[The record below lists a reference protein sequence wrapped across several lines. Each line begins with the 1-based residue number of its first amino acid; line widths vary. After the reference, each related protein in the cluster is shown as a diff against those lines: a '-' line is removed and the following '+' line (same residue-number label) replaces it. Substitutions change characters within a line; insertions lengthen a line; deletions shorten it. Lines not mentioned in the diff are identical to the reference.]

1 MAAVYRYI
9 DTNDEI
15 VKYVGIVF
23 GKTRSLDQ
31 RIKEHERDWWYVHGV
46 WRIEYITEAIDSRSE
61 VEAFES
67 HYISLFHTDVYYNTA
82 KAGWGI
88 NKFLPD
94 RTNDWVEY
102 IPGAEIFD
110 DIKLAKN
117 RLRRLEFQYN
127 QIKCNIRDS
136 EQRLLSL
143 QDRIKI
149 VEQQTGKMVCAE
161 EIYAALDEKADLYN
175 KLSSGI
181 TTKRCIEKWEL
192 MRSGVMMAKAVIQEL
207 LSSA

>member
-1 MAAVYRYI
+1 MAAIYRYVDI
-9 DTNDEI
+9 NDKVI
-15 VKYVGIVF
+15 KYVGIVF
-23 GKTRSLDQ
+23 GNTRTLER
-31 RIKEHERDWWYVHGV
+31 RIKEHEKDWWYPKGV
-46 WRIEYITEAIDSRSE
+46 WKVEYITEEIDSRSE
-61 VEAFES
+61 AEAFES
-67 HYISLFHTDVYYNTA
+67 HYISLFHTEMYYNRS

-94 RTNDWVEY
+94 RTNDWIEY

-117 RLRRLEFQYN
+117 RLRGLEFQYN

-143 QDRIKI
+143 QNSIKI
-149 VEQQTGKMVCAE
+149 LEQQTGKMVCAD
-161 EIYAALDEKADLYN
+161 EIYAALDEKADLYDEFTI
-175 KLSSGI
+175 GI

-192 MRSGVMMAKAVIQEL
+192 KRSGVMMAKAVIQEL
-207 LSSA
+207 LSSV